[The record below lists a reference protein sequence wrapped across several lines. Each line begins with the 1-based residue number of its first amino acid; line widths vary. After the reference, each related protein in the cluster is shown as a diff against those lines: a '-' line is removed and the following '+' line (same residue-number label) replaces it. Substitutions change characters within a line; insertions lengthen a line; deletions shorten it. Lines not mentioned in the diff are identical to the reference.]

1 MAHTISEARIALDWC
16 NRALIG
22 LGSDK
27 QIHMESGYGKRR
39 LVLTGADGWCR
50 EVGAP
55 GTPNE
60 MYRALDAMSDVL
72 EQLARDLS

>member
-16 NRALIG
+16 NCALIG

-39 LVLTGADGWCR
+39 LVLIGPDGWRR
-50 EVGAP
+50 EVGDS

-72 EQLARDLS
+72 EQLARDLI